1 MLGRPETPAPK
12 GVFVLRTTPRTA
24 ALTAGGVLLVTVT
37 AGTASAVGWGS
48 ITVSYDGKPRATA
61 YGDFRNDRHINAKNK
76 VMSKDLA
83 ADGNTVYTTG
93 NWYFENGAEVHQ
105 LNTPEHNHTYYVTHY
120 LKHPLEATAKSV
132 RGGTRACVQLGWP
145 VPDTCSAQPLPSFDY

>member
-1 MLGRPETPAPK
+1 MLC
-12 GVFVLRTTPRTA
+12 TTPRTA
-24 ALTAGGVLLVTVT
+24 ALATGGVLLGTVV
-37 AGTASAVGWGS
+37 AGSASAVGWGS
-48 ITVSYDGKPRATA
+48 VTVSYDGKSRATA
-61 YGDFRNDRHINAKNK
+61 YGDFRNDRNIRAKNK

-93 NWYFENGAEVHQ
+93 NWYFENGAEVHA

-120 LKHPLEATAKSV
+120 LSHPLEPTAKSV

-145 VPDTCSAQPLPSFDY
+145 VPDTCSDQALPSFEY